1 VDTFLL
7 NVLAC
12 LLSLILNRGN
22 LGSGRGRILSFRA
35 YLARLYIPF
44 SNSATLYTPSRKYR
58 VFALVIALSLSF
70 LIRRQASSISA
81 LRSFRK
87 LLVAASTRRV
97 VRAYSRF

>member
-7 NVLAC
+7 NVLAY

-44 SNSATLYTPSRKYR
+44 SDSAALYTPSRKYR
-58 VFALVIALSLSF
+58 VFTLVIALSLSF
-70 LIRRQASSISA
+70 LIRR
-81 LRSFRK
+81 
-87 LLVAASTRRV
+87 
-97 VRAYSRF
+97 